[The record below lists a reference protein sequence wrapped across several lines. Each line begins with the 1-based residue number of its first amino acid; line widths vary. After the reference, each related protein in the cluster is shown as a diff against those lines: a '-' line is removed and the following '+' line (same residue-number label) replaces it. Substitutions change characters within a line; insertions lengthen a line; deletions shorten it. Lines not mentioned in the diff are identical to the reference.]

1 MSEGR
6 LVGARFLFLF
16 CSDNKMNISTSNKDK
31 YGEVFTPPFL
41 VQQMIDDLNTT
52 GLEDVMLT
60 LSRAHKVFEPG
71 AGKGV
76 FFDVFVNQNN
86 FFSEKDEFKY
96 ILNEIN
102 HEHLDDL
109 QELSNQHGQSSEI
122 ILQDCLTL
130 DVSHLEQCDLVI
142 GNLPFNCHTK
152 KFVPSLAKNNKCD
165 KSVTQSKSITLWN
178 KITHF
183 CFQHILKPGGYFYA
197 IIPCIW
203 LKPDRGGI
211 YDLFTRDHNIIL
223 LKTFDCRSANTMFQY
238 NCQTPI
244 CYVLVQKKKT
254 NIGLEPG
261 TPSGIEPEKQFKLYD
276 HGCGK
281 YMDFELRPGKCIPTH
296 CVSRFISYSQ
306 ILKKRQISSCYEH
319 VLKISTLHPSC
330 LAGEIIRFSKGG
342 LENYMEGS
350 GCNDDEPD
358 KTYKII
364 TGSLFNK
371 KTNVLTLNGFVSSV
385 PCLYYGKPKL
395 ILPHKRLAK
404 FFKDYDG
411 SYSCF
416 GRDMYVFLCDNK
428 KQIDELCHFLEGN
441 VNVNQMIESGFTIRM
456 NFIEK
461 YVFQY
466 IPWIFDD
473 GFDCDDY
480 YLSS

>member
-1 MSEGR
+1 
-6 LVGARFLFLF
+6 
-16 CSDNKMNISTSNKDK
+16 MNTPTNNKDK

-41 VQQMIDDLNTT
+41 VQQMIDDLTT
-52 GLEDVMLT
+52 SGLEDVRLDMAD
-60 LSRAHKVFEPG
+60 AHRVFEPG

-76 FFDVFVNQNN
+76 FFDVLVNQNN
-86 FFSEKDEFKY
+86 FFCTKNNFKY

-102 HEHLDDL
+102 HEHFEDL
-109 QELSNQHGQSSEI
+109 QKVRNSFNNQSEI
-122 ILQDCLTL
+122 VLHDCLTL
-130 DVSHLEQCDLVI
+130 DVSHIEKCDLVI
-142 GNLPFNCHTK
+142 GNLPFNCYTK
-152 KFVPSLAKNNKCD
+152 KFVPSLSKNNKEN

-183 CFQHILKPGGYFYA
+183 CFEHILKPGGYFYA

-203 LKPDRGGI
+203 LKPDRGEI
-211 YDLFTRDHNIIL
+211 YDLFTKDHNIIL
-223 LKTFDCRSANTMFQY
+223 LKTFDCQTANTLFQY

-254 NIGLEPG
+254 NLEVGLK
-261 TPSGIEPEKQFKLYD
+261 TQFKLYD
-276 HGCGK
+276 QECDS
-281 YMDFELRPGKCIPTH
+281 YLDFELSRGNCIPT
-296 CVSRFISYSQ
+296 CRVSQFIFHSQ
-306 ILKKRQISSCYEH
+306 YIKKRQISSCYQH
-319 VLKISTLHPSC
+319 VLKISTLHPTC
-330 LAGEIIRFSKGG
+330 LSGEIVKFQKGG
-342 LENYMEGS
+342 LEHYKDHHGTE
-350 GCNDDEPD
+350 DDQ
-358 KTYKII
+358 KNTYKII
-364 TGSLFNK
+364 TGSLFDK

-428 KQIDELCHFLEGN
+428 KQIDELGDFLEGN
-441 VNVNQMIESGFTIRM
+441 VIVNQMIATGFTIRM

-466 IPWIFDD
+466 IPWIYDEKFEYN
-473 GFDCDDY
+473 DY
-480 YLSS
+480 HTSSGDHKF

>member
-1 MSEGR
+1 
-6 LVGARFLFLF
+6 
-16 CSDNKMNISTSNKDK
+16 MNNKDK

-41 VQQMIDDLNTT
+41 VQQMIDDLNTS
-52 GLEDVMLT
+52 GLEDVRMDLAST
-60 LSRAHKVFEPG
+60 HKVFEPG

-76 FFDVFVNQNN
+76 FFDVLVNQND
-86 FFSEKDEFKY
+86 FFSKSGEFKY

-102 HEHLDDL
+102 QEHLGDL
-109 QELSNQHGQSSEI
+109 QKVCSNLGEERSEI

-130 DVSHLEQCDLVI
+130 DLNHLEQCDLVI
-142 GNLPFNCHTK
+142 GNLPFNCHAK
-152 KFVPSLAKNNKCD
+152 KFVPSLAKNNKEN

-183 CFQHILKPGGYFYA
+183 CFENILKPGGYFYA

-223 LKTFDCRSANTMFQY
+223 LKTFDCQTANTMFQY

-254 NIGLEPG
+254 NVEVDTGSGL
-261 TPSGIEPEKQFKLYD
+261 GIKQKFKLYD
-276 HGCGK
+276 QDCSS
-281 YMDFELRPGKCIPTH
+281 YLDFELSPENCIPTH
-296 CVSRFISYSQ
+296 CISQFIYHSQ
-306 ILKKRQISSCYEH
+306 FLEKRQISSCSEH
-319 VLKISTLHPSC
+319 VLKISTLHPTC
-330 LAGEIIRFSKGG
+330 LAGEIMKFSKGG
-342 LENYMEGS
+342 LESYIEKTG
-350 GCNDDEPD
+350 GGGGDDEAKE

-428 KQIDELCHFLEGN
+428 KQIDELCDFLQGN
-441 VNVNQMIESGFTIRM
+441 VIVNQMIETGFTIRM

-466 IPWIFDD
+466 IPWIFDKK
-473 GFDCDDY
+473 FEYNDY
-480 YLSS
+480 YYSGCV

>member
-1 MSEGR
+1 
-6 LVGARFLFLF
+6 
-16 CSDNKMNISTSNKDK
+16 MNNKDK

-41 VQQMIDDLNTT
+41 VQQMIDDLNTS
-52 GLEDVMLT
+52 GLEDVNMDLAM
-60 LSRAHKVFEPG
+60 AHKVFEPG

-76 FFDVFVNQNN
+76 FFDVLVNKID
-86 FFSEKDEFKY
+86 FFNKDSDFKY

-102 HEHLDDL
+102 QEHVGDL
-109 QELSNQHGQSSEI
+109 QKVCSNLGEEYSEI
-122 ILQDCLTL
+122 SLQDCLTL
-130 DVSHLEQCDLVI
+130 DVNCMEQCDLVI
-142 GNLPFNCHTK
+142 GNLPFNCFTK
-152 KFVPSLAKNNKCD
+152 KFVPSLAKNNKED
-165 KSVTQSKSITLWN
+165 KSVTQSKSVTLWN

-183 CFQHILKPGGYFYA
+183 CFEHILKPGGYFYA

-211 YDLFTRDHNIIL
+211 YDLFTRDHHIIL
-223 LKTFDCRSANTMFQY
+223 LKTFDCQTANTMFQY

-254 NIGLEPG
+254 NAEMKLGGGLG
-261 TPSGIEPEKQFKLYD
+261 TQFKLYD
-276 HGCGK
+276 HGSGK
-281 YMDFELRPGKCIPTH
+281 YVDFKLMPGKCIPTN
-296 CVSRFISYSQ
+296 CVSDFISHSQ
-306 ILKKRQISSCYEH
+306 FLEKRQISSCSEH
-319 VLKISTLHPSC
+319 VLKISTLHPTC
-330 LAGEIIRFSKGG
+330 LAGEIMKFPKGG
-342 LENYMEGS
+342 LENYIEKTG
-350 GCNDDEPD
+350 GDDDDGGGDDDGEAKE

-371 KTNVLTLNGFVSSV
+371 KTNVLTLNGFISSV

-428 KQIDELCHFLEGN
+428 KQIDELCDFLEGN
-441 VNVNQMIESGFTIRM
+441 VVVNKMIETGFTIRM

-466 IPWIFDD
+466 IPWIFDKK
-473 GFDCDDY
+473 FEYNDY
-480 YLSS
+480 HYFN